1 MLGGLISFNLNPM
14 SIFSY
19 PMELGFQAGFINPRC
34 VAGRVVGWPPYSV
47 PSSRGPVVP
56 CSRATLCYRYDMVG
70 AAVAIVRLCTA
81 SARPRPSHCPQAH
94 PTAGT
99 ALTTS
104 SLKCGGCATCAHACR
119 WSCSLSASC
128 RGQPSV
134 RASSR
139 LAPAGL

>member
-81 SARPRPSHCPQAH
+81 SARPLHGLVRLTAH
-94 PTAGT
+94 RGT
-99 ALTTS
+99 P
-104 SLKCGGCATCAHACR
+104 R
-119 WSCSLSASC
+119 
-128 RGQPSV
+128 QV
-134 RASSR
+134 RR
-139 LAPAGL
+139 